1 MPAKKTTKTTENKAE
16 KAAKKAVVK
25 ASLLNMRKEPK
36 GDIIATLHEGTT
48 LTVIKDSGEW
58 LHVEVKAGKKKLEG
72 FVMSKYTKEA

>member
-1 MPAKKTTKTTENKAE
+1 MPTKKTTKTTENKAE
-16 KAAKKAVVK
+16 KAIKKAVVK

-36 GDIIATLHEGTT
+36 GDIIATLHEGTA
-48 LTVIKDSGEW
+48 LTVIEDAGEW